1 MNYITYDIE
10 TYFPDGVLDRIGGR
24 LNVDGMKVAV
34 IGAFISWI
42 DGGIYVAFLEENVGE
57 FLELMKSA
65 DCIIGF
71 NHIWFD
77 NAVLAKYADFDLNK
91 LPNWD
96 LMLEAEKNL
105 VFKPKLD
112 DLCKSNLGTQ
122 KTESFETYRHYHK
135 DGKMFELTDYCMH
148 DVLLTEKLH
157 QLVLKNG
164 FLLYND
170 AFKSRQIAVSR
181 PTFAGNL
188 ETDNEKNETL
198 W

>member
-10 TYFPDGVLDRIGGR
+10 TYFPEGVADRVGGK
-24 LNVDGMKVAV
+24 LNVDAMKVAV
-34 IGAFISWI
+34 IGAFVSWV

-65 DCIIGF
+65 DCVIGY

-96 LMLEAEKNL
+96 LMLEVEKNL
-105 VFKPKLD
+105 GFKAKLD

-122 KTESFETYRHYHK
+122 KTESFETYRHYHR
-135 DGKMFELTDYCMH
+135 DGKMYELTDYCMH

-164 FLLYND
+164 FLLYSD
-170 AFKSRQIAVSR
+170 AFKSRQIAVS
-181 PTFAGNL
+181 PPVLSGDQQM
-188 ETDNEKNETL
+188 ETDKTETL
-198 W
+198 L